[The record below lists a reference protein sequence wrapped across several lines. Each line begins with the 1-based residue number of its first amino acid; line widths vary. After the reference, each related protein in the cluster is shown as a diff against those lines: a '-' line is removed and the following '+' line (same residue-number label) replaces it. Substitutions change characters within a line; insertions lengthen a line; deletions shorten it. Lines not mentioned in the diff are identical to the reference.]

1 MLSSKNIALKRYLQI
16 RSTAPSKYYFSRENS
31 QFLVGSSEE
40 EACVIVKS
48 MAKQQGSCLENYSSS
63 SVLPTI
69 LFSNPKI
76 GEFECS
82 F

>member
-48 MAKQQGSCLENYSSS
+48 MAKQGSCLENYSSS

-69 LFSNPKI
+69 LFFK
-76 GEFECS
+76 
-82 F
+82 